1 MDPSEEF
8 RKKQGKSQM
17 NANLKYFLNTG
28 YKATDSDTSKVTVA
42 FLTHLPFLL
51 SVLFSVYF
59 SFFL

>member
-51 SVLFSVYF
+51 SVLFSV
-59 SFFL
+59 